1 MRKLHTGFV
10 VDTEVFSGIKGIWIG
25 SEVDEFPIVLRFLV
39 LNAVLDVLR
48 GVLPACIFH
57 PVRDDDAQDV
67 FRAFGFRHLGEP
79 MTDRINRGTDSIV
92 EGCTAGA
99 VILRHE
105 VVMEVREVS
114 GFDNA
119 FHCVVELEEIEDGLT
134 GFFSLFVQECV
145 EGAFDVALDRAHGTG
160 GIKDNDKVCI
170 VAFHDFLL
178 I

>member
-10 VDTEVFSGIKGIWIG
+10 VDTEIFSGIKGIWIG

-48 GVLPACIFH
+48 GIFLARILH
-57 PVRDDDAQDV
+57 SIGDDDTQDV
-67 FRAFGFRHLGEP
+67 FRAFGFRHFSKLASYGV
-79 MTDRINRGTDSIV
+79 DGGTDSIV

-105 VVMEVREVS
+105 VVMEEREVS